1 MSNTVNSLIDYLYEV
16 INLLKTHNN
25 IYEEDLKNICKIS
38 YENFISQE
46 KNEIINGLILY
57 CLSLVSPE
65 TQIVYNDE
73 DIDFEHE
80 DYCNECEKEEFEEI
94 REDDNFN
101 HFYQEEPYEDE
112 LLNKLRIFSIDRTR
126 YFMPKEEE

>member
-57 CLSLVSPE
+57 CLSLISPE
-65 TQIVYNDE
+65 TQIIYDE
-73 DIDFEHE
+73 NINFECE
-80 DYCNECEKEEFEEI
+80 DYCNECEKEKIEEI
-94 REDDNFN
+94 KDDNFN

>member
-57 CLSLVSPE
+57 CLSLISPE
-65 TQIVYNDE
+65 TQIIYDNE
-73 DIDFEHE
+73 DINFEYE
-80 DYCNECEKEEFEEI
+80 DCCDECEKEEFEEI
-94 REDDNFN
+94 RDDNFN

>member
-1 MSNTVNSLIDYLYEV
+1 MSNTVNSLMDYLYEV

-65 TQIVYNDE
+65 TQIIYDNE
-73 DIDFEHE
+73 DVNFEHK
-80 DYCNECEKEEFEEI
+80 DCCNECEKKELEEI

-101 HFYQEEPYEDE
+101 HFHQEEPYEDE

-126 YFMPKEEE
+126 YFMPKEEK

>member
-57 CLSLVSPE
+57 CLSLISPE
-65 TQIVYNDE
+65 TQIIYDNENV
-73 DIDFEHE
+73 DFEYE
-80 DYCNECEKEEFEEI
+80 DCCDECEKEEPKEI

-101 HFYQEEPYEDE
+101 HFY
-112 LLNKLRIFSIDRTR
+112 
-126 YFMPKEEE
+126 